1 MEAVASQPAVVPG
14 VSADVTPVAGG
25 TSMTALPSAMKELAR
40 FFLNLSGSSSLGASG
55 DSAGVTASGA
65 ALGDLAGPSSS
76 ASGAATFCGT
86 AAPPAGAGVLPD
98 ASDALPSVSG
108 ERRRRVRSRS
118 RDRRSR
124 SSSDRTGFYSR
135 LFLVEKATGGWRPV
149 IDLSHLNDF
158 VQLTPFKMETV
169 ASVLL
174 SVREGDFLA
183 SLDLKDAYFQI
194 PIHGSSRKLLRFM
207 SEGTVYQFK
216 ALCFGLSTAPQ
227 VFTRVFAAVSAWAHA
242 RGIRLLRYLDD
253 WLVLSSSE
261 KKAKESIRELL
272 SLCRTLG
279 IVINEK
285 KSDLVPSQS
294 AKYLGMTID
303 TGAGKVFPSLARV
316 EKFLAVAERFCSM
329 QSPPAQLWQVILG
342 HLASLERLVPH
353 GRLRMRSLQWHLK
366 SQWSPESDPPSLP
379 VALPEEARRDLSWW
393 MVRDHLLVGVR
404 FGTPAPDLHLYSDAS
419 SSGWGAHLLDQ
430 NVSGVLSA
438 QEKLLH
444 INLLEMK
451 ALFLALQAFQ
461 EDVAGHH
468 VTAMCDNSTV
478 VAYVNKTGGHGVEAS
493 VFVDQPPSEMD
504 GVFRRPSRS
513 EVSSRRVQRP
523 GRCTQPSRASCGDRV
538 VSPPSGG
545 ESTSSYAWQSVDR
558 PVRDLPQREAA
569 PILLA
574 CPGSTGRLRGCVS
587 SSLGR
592 PGSLRVPSLCSGRSG
607 DRSRPAVIASRDDS
621 GRTSLAR
628 EGVVRRLA
636 ASTDPTTPGSTLL
649 GQAALAAP
657 LQPVP
662 SRRPRAEPSR
672 VATLKRHYRK
682 SGFSGRAA
690 RVLSGV
696 LRESSSRLYQS
707 RWKIFCGWCRGRSVA
722 PVNASVPVVVDFLIH
737 LRQDKGLSVSAV
749 KGYCSALNSVLA
761 LKGRDLAASREITTL
776 LRSFARSV
784 NPVELRPPAW
794 DVSLV
799 LQSLTGAPYEPLRT
813 CEERFLAQK
822 TLFLL
827 ALASAKRIG
836 ELHALSYRVSHTR
849 DWGEVSFAFVTGF
862 VAKTQDPSS
871 LAPRFEGFTVPA
883 LTNARK
889 NRNGR
894 LLCPVRAV
902 KVYLDR
908 TAPHRP
914 RCERLFV
921 TAGRS
926 KKEIS
931 KTTVSFWLR
940 KTISRAY
947 ELSGTALP
955 VPAPR
960 ARETSGIAPSILF
973 RKNFAVDQVLKAGTW
988 RRHTTFTRHYLRDIA
1003 HKSLDTFHLG
1013 PVVAAQSVV

>member
-1 MEAVASQPAVVPG
+1 
-14 VSADVTPVAGG
+14 
-25 TSMTALPSAMKELAR
+25 
-40 FFLNLSGSSSLGASG
+40 
-55 DSAGVTASGA
+55 
-65 ALGDLAGPSSS
+65 
-76 ASGAATFCGT
+76 
-86 AAPPAGAGVLPD
+86 
-98 ASDALPSVSG
+98 
-108 ERRRRVRSRS
+108 
-118 RDRRSR
+118 
-124 SSSDRTGFYSR
+124 
-135 LFLVEKATGGWRPV
+135 
-149 IDLSHLNDF
+149 
-158 VQLTPFKMETV
+158 
-169 ASVLL
+169 
-174 SVREGDFLA
+174 
-183 SLDLKDAYFQI
+183 
-194 PIHGSSRKLLRFM
+194 M

-227 VFTRVFAAVSAWAHA
+227 VFTRVFAAVSAWAHG

-261 KKAKESIRELL
+261 KKAKESIKELL
-272 SLCRTLG
+272 SICRTLG

-303 TGAGKVFPSLARV
+303 TGVGKVFPSLARV
-316 EKFLAVAERFCSM
+316 EKFLTVAERFCTM

-430 NVSGVLSA
+430 NVSGVWSA

-461 EDVAGHH
+461 EDVRDMRQLHGCG
-468 VTAMCDNSTV
+468 VRQQ
-478 VAYVNKTGGHGVEAS
+478 TGRHGVEAS
-493 VFVDQPPSEMD
+493 MFVDQPPSEMD

-545 ESTSSYAWQSVDR
+545 ESTSSCVGQSVDR

-569 PILLA
+569 PVLLA
-574 CPGSTGRLRGCVS
+574 CPGSPGRLRGCVS

-592 PGSLRVPSLCSGRSG
+592 PGPLRVPSLCSGRSG

-636 ASTDPTTPGSTLL
+636 ASADPTTPGSSLL
-649 GQAALAAP
+649 GQAASAAP

-813 CEERFLAQK
+813 CEELFLAQK

-871 LAPRFEGFTVPA
+871 LAPRFEGFSVPA

-926 KKEIS
+926 TKEIS

-960 ARETSGIAPSILF
+960 ARETRGIAPSILF